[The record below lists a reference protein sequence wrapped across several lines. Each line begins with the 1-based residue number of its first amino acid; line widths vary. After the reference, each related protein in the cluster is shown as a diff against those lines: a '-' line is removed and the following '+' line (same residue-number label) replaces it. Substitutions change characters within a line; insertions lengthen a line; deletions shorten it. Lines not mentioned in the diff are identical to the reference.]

1 MHKTKNNVRN
11 ATTGI
16 FFGMSFDNL
25 TPKKD
30 GKIIKRI
37 KLKKDRKVWN
47 CQKDVQSAANFT
59 RES

>member
-11 ATTGI
+11 ATIGK
-16 FFGMSFDNL
+16 FFGMSFENL

-37 KLKKDRKVWN
+37 KLNKDRKV
-47 CQKDVQSAANFT
+47 
-59 RES
+59 